1 MSISP
6 FPLRSWG
13 VRCSGNECVGE
24 INETTLVMN
33 ESHMKQ
39 TPFSN
44 PPCRPWL
51 GMALGLAVLATA
63 CDKGAG
69 MRPASVTTGTI
80 KCPL

>member
-1 MSISP
+1 
-6 FPLRSWG
+6 
-13 VRCSGNECVGE
+13 
-24 INETTLVMN
+24 MN